1 MKETTWGSNS
11 PTILTYEHDKFSIP
25 CVIFFWKL
33 KKKNPNCLPLLKWME
48 VRTGCFPHGL
58 HLMTVGLVKLWGLL
72 MSLFWSF
79 HSLHGQPLE
88 DGWRLHSRATDTAGQ
103 CSFEKINKSSNN
115 SPGYHCIPFEW
126 DTANRPLPRYRSHGI
141 KLEACPLCSHSA
153 QGSQRAQ
160 LGHHCHFP
168 NDLVIRRNNGAQMN
182 REGGGRVGFLRS

>member
-1 MKETTWGSNS
+1 
-11 PTILTYEHDKFSIP
+11 
-25 CVIFFWKL
+25 
-33 KKKNPNCLPLLKWME
+33 ME
-48 VRTGCFPHGL
+48 VGTGCFPHGL

-79 HSLHGQPLE
+79 PSLHGQSLE
-88 DGWRLHSRATDTAGQ
+88 DGWRLHSRATNTAGL

-115 SPGYHCIPFEW
+115 NPGYHCIPFEW
-126 DTANRPLPRYRSHGI
+126 DTANRPLPRYRSHRI

-153 QGSQRAQ
+153 QASQRAQ

-168 NDLVIRRNNGAQMN
+168 NDLVIRRNNGALVILRGPKRKMN